1 MISGEPIWSD
11 DESAEKGL
19 RDLNFSMC
27 GREDLT
33 SHIEELRAKGEQQC
47 NKVWAKGKIAYRCR
61 TCQLNDS
68 SAICVDCFQAGDH
81 RNHDYVMYHSESGGC
96 CDCGDKDAWKISG
109 FCNIHGSLQVQMCTL
124 ADELV
129 DKTHEAV
136 RCVLRELSIWIV
148 IRKKTTGPMHE
159 HHETM
164 TLKYLQWSQQ
174 VCSVDVLRN
183 IVCEDVIR
191 NFVQRWDESPNLTSP
206 LELLLD
212 TLPSMS
218 QRVIE
223 AETTLFLQLLY
234 KSEFKHDFSEVLKDK
249 YEKIVIPAVNDEVP
263 NYDYVDTNLDRVMV
277 QLFNVP
283 DITNKLIED
292 HNLLECFTTV
302 FCDVISRCTK
312 GDHSIVDVEH
322 GAIKRKVYLRPQG
335 DLRLILNT
343 NVAVNMLRN
352 QADLFK
358 KILET
363 LTHLQ
368 WMNPYIRGQDVKIE
382 NAWTLSIQ
390 LEMNSMAIVFQ
401 LVSRCYQHSDDLAHL
416 RYTGSLAPD
425 SQTSSL
431 HIPLHRTLTAI
442 LAKLILLNWDEHNG
456 SFFPALNF
464 TYTEEEVMSL
474 IWQPLCICVWM
485 AQIRAQMWNAISVEF
500 SRLELI
506 YRGSFWHDQSMDM
519 DLLLL
524 QFGTVARENMEQK
537 IFVQMAECFELKEM
551 VCSFLLDGKI
561 PRLRSSKIS
570 LLQDFMRLVLLIVRG
585 RRHTGVDDGECLR
598 YDVVQWLCVRNQT
611 YSQLCHALS
620 AVPTDHHELAAILAD
635 VAIYH
640 EPKISD
646 RGHYELKAE
655 CWKEFDPLFG
665 NYYLNELEEAQERA
679 VSVGKQHQYWRI
691 RAPPPA
697 KQPYDRLSNLLH
709 TMACHQFLIN
719 VLNYVS
725 ILVSEDS
732 TVTDGEA
739 LGVIALQL
747 MAVVVSDLKND
758 PWSRGL
764 KRSEQSL
771 TEPQSSFPSNDISLN
786 TYLRPCLKSDTTVCW
801 TRGNSDL
808 PSIHDLLLKLQKSK
822 GSPRLVDSIKHVL
835 DLLSIH
841 CKNADEAETSGSQVP
856 STNLQ
861 VVSLAAEDEQWVR
874 NEQQRKRDRQKAI
887 LDQFAVRQK
896 AFLEQQLEEDDVVN
910 ALEDAEGKGQTLEE
924 TTVGSKASIVP
935 SPDAVGNSS
944 RVEGTS
950 MAMETSYSHDGYECV
965 LCKSMRDRDNSPAG
979 WIALV
984 QQYSLPSLVLSRGK
998 VVDNFEDVEALVNRP
1013 SPRGL
1018 DRLEDEES
1026 KQLTTVMYDTDVYG
1040 VGSID
1045 QQAPEHV
1052 QCCGHQMHLS
1062 CFQDYYNSL
1071 VRRHSSE
1078 TGYPGKGLVDLGK
1091 CEFLCPTCR
1100 RLANVI
1106 LPHVDTTILERHES
1120 QESRDFQAALKSIT
1134 NSITFFTSQANSI
1147 PEPFNVLKCPTSAM
1161 KQQSTLRVRSNSAIF
1176 KEDTT
1181 SCQVLWEVLA
1191 LNIVHCE
1198 LVTREEGPLK
1208 VDGASSSSSTVQPKD
1223 QQTWGG
1229 CSSHWIALQELGKL
1243 AMFINIARHTEKGQW
1258 RVNLRKAMKYF
1269 SKNPLLE
1276 TIIPAPD
1283 TNELEKDGLGK
1294 KKETAES
1301 VRLVKSIQQS
1311 DMLSPSKPE
1320 MKSEG
1325 GGETNVSQLPTML
1338 VANFWTQETRGSSS
1352 KVDVQEDVKDK
1363 EHPTDWISDICDNEI
1378 LAADPFKLLVVL
1390 LITYSGQ
1397 PKPSVI
1403 LLMVKFAY
1411 VIAVAQASTALW
1423 QLRREAGGYQNL
1435 SSSIQMACLP
1445 FLRRAALLVQIIT
1458 GKDLDG
1464 LWDGPAGQ
1472 KVMDAAYLLTELHLP
1487 DPAST
1492 LNFGASDCLA
1502 YSFEMR
1508 LEHLQ
1513 WGQRS
1518 PKLYKVPEKV
1528 VLHSLPRVYQELL
1541 AKYIHGKEQC
1551 TSCKQLPKEPAIC
1564 LICGDLLCYSQE
1576 LCGKQGNKNRT
1587 CHAKNDSEESGD
1599 GIRIFFLLRST
1610 QLVLIRGN
1618 RVFTGLSI
1626 YLDHHGE
1633 EDLYLRRSQLLYLN
1647 DIRMN
1652 EVRRLWLTAGFDY
1665 DSYILHHSRQR
1676 GPRKSFGYSR

>member
-33 SHIEELRAKGEQQC
+33 SHIEGLRAKGEQQC

-124 ADELV
+124 EDELV

-191 NFVQRWDESPNLTSP
+191 NFSVIGVICHLQSTNLTSP

-249 YEKIVIPAVNDEVP
+249 YEKIVIPAVDDEVP

-368 WMNPYIRGQDVKIE
+368 WMNPYIRGQNVKIE

-390 LEMNSMAIVFQ
+390 LE
-401 LVSRCYQHSDDLAHL
+401 VS
-416 RYTGSLAPD
+416 SLAPD

-431 HIPLHRTLTAI
+431 HIPLHRTLSAV

-474 IWQPLCICVWM
+474 IWQPLRICVWM

-585 RRHTGVDDGECLR
+585 RRHTGVADGECLR

-665 NYYLNELEEAQERA
+665 NYYLNELEEAQ
-679 VSVGKQHQYWRI
+679 
-691 RAPPPA
+691 
-697 KQPYDRLSNLLH
+697 
-709 TMACHQFLIN
+709 ACHQFLIN

-747 MAVVVSDLKND
+747 MAVVVSDLEND

-835 DLLSIH
+835 HLLSIY
-841 CKNADEAETSGSQVP
+841 CKNADEAETSGS
-856 STNLQ
+856 Q

-887 LDQFAVRQK
+887 LDQFVVRQK

-935 SPDAVGNSS
+935 SLDAAGNSS

-965 LCKSMRDRDNSPAG
+965 LCKSVRDPDNSPAG

-1013 SPRGL
+1013 SPRGF
-1018 DRLEDEES
+1018 DRLEDQES

-1078 TGYPGKGLVDLGK
+1078 TGYPGKGLVDLGR

-1106 LPHVDTTILERHES
+1106 LPHVDTTILERQES

-1147 PEPFNVLKCPTSAM
+1147 PEPFNVLKP
-1161 KQQSTLRVRSNSAIF
+1161 STDLHVHL
-1176 KEDTT
+1176 
-1181 SCQVLWEVLA
+1181 CQVLWEVLA

-1208 VDGASSSSSTVQPKD
+1208 VDVASSSSSSSSSTVQPKD

-1229 CSSHWIALQELGKL
+1229 PSAHWIALQELGKL
-1243 AMFINIARHTEKGQW
+1243 AMFINMVPHTEKGQW

-1311 DMLSPSKPE
+1311 DMPSPSKPE

-1325 GGETNVSQLPTML
+1325 GGETNISQLPTML
-1338 VANFWTQETRGSSS
+1338 IANFWPQETRGSSS

-1423 QLRREAGGYQNL
+1423 QLRREAGGSQNL

-1472 KVMDAAYLLTELHLP
+1472 KVMDAAYLVTELQLP

-1576 LCGKQGNKNRT
+1576 LCGKQGNKNRM

-1599 GIRIFFLLRST
+1599 GLRIFFLLRST

-1618 RVFTGLSI
+1618 REFKGLSI

-1647 DIRMN
+1647 DVRMN

-1665 DSYILHHSRQR
+1665 DSYILHHSRR
-1676 GPRKSFGYSR
+1676 RPPKSFGYSR